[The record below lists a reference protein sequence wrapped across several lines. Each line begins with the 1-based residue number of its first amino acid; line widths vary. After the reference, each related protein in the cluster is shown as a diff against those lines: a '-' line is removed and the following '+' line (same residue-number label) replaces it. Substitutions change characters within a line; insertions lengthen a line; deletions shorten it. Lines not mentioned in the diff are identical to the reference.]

1 MLKALILLFLLFS
14 VGALFYGLFHLMTA
28 PKSSE
33 KTFNGLKYRVIFA
46 AFTIILI
53 GLFLFLDQ
61 YSS

>member
-14 VGALFYGLFHLMTA
+14 IGALFYGFFHLMTA

-33 KTFNGLKYRVIFA
+33 KTFKSLKYRVIFA

-53 GLFLFLDQ
+53 GLFFFMEH
-61 YSS
+61 YS